1 MTVVSPKAESSGLSP
16 AELNAFQRCGRAL
29 FFAGLNNSH
38 SGNLSFRQGDQIS
51 VTATG
56 SMLHELEP
64 ESIVITSFEP
74 TDAERKRVSREFV
87 VHRAIYESTDYAAV
101 VHCHPLYALA
111 LSLVEDAIEPLQI
124 DGHGALPGYAP
135 VIEVDVASASPEL
148 CEAVASAMTKVPA
161 VVIRGHGAFVA
172 GADLDQA
179 THRAFVLENAA
190 QVICTTRALGG
201 DLEALRAKPYLK
213 SGYRRA
219 EESAS

>member
-1 MTVVSPKAESSGLSP
+1 MTKVPPMVGS
-16 AELNAFQRCGRAL
+16 AELSSAELSAFQRCGRAL

-201 DLEALRAKPYLK
+201 DLEVLRAKPYLK
-213 SGYRRA
+213 SGYRRS
-219 EESAS
+219 EELTV